1 MTRPGASDETSSS
14 SGSLLSSL
22 KISSDSSSLAT
33 LEGSI
38 AIGRGATRGKRDRAD
53 LLHMVRTRPETCLTK
68 TGTDG
73 VPVTVASNYFAMI
86 RKTNWRLLQYRVDFN
101 PPLGDDMTRVRFFF

>member
-1 MTRPGASDETSSS
+1 
-14 SGSLLSSL
+14 
-22 KISSDSSSLAT
+22 
-33 LEGSI
+33 
-38 AIGRGATRGKRDRAD
+38 
-53 LLHMVRTRPETCLTK
+53 MVRTRPETCLTK